1 MRIADDLHALASA
14 ATRAVDSFERYL
26 QLRLAEQKPAFVGQI
41 NAAKFDLRPGE
52 ITAPT
57 YYDNELNLALNAA
70 TERYVTEHGE
80 WPTEQM
86 RREFIEDGVDFS
98 QL

>member
-1 MRIADDLHALASA
+1 MRLTDDLHALATA
-14 ATRAVDSFERYL
+14 VTRAVDLFERYL
-26 QLRLAEQKPAFVGQI
+26 QLRLAEHQPAFVGQVDTV
-41 NAAKFDLRPGE
+41 KFDLRPGE
-52 ITAPT
+52 IMAPT
-57 YYDNELNLALNAA
+57 YYDTELNLRLNEA

-86 RREFIEDGVDFS
+86 RAAFINEGVDFS